1 MGEEH
6 AAEQIV
12 GPEPREASFASS
24 VIRLS
29 CSVAPWA
36 GQLNRYMPSGSYGSV
51 KLIGNSLVVASA
63 LFFLETSFEM
73 YFLTLSQ
80 GQQMLGFSLAH
91 IAPWLLGLVFISGIA
106 FLALAVFALVLQI
119 WKLIGRLEPL
129 AHYAR
134 FMLIVLCVQVVHG
147 VLLVTYDGWAAAL
160 FP

>member
-1 MGEEH
+1 
-6 AAEQIV
+6 
-12 GPEPREASFASS
+12 
-24 VIRLS
+24 
-29 CSVAPWA
+29 
-36 GQLNRYMPSGSYGSV
+36 MPFSYYRSV

-73 YFLTLSQ
+73 YFLTLTQ

-106 FLALAVFALVLQI
+106 FLALAVFAVVLQI
-119 WKLIGRLEPL
+119 LKLTGRLGPL
-129 AHYAR
+129 ARYAR
-134 FMLIVLCVQVVHG
+134 FMLIVLCFQVIHG